1 MNKIVTIH
9 SFRRGVGKTSLA
21 TNLATLLTLQG
32 QRVALVDSNF
42 QSPSAHL
49 FFGINDGDITHTLND
64 YLWNKCDILSTVQD
78 VTAKLGSEIKGKLFL
93 VAASTQVSEI
103 MHILRNPMDIERYT
117 NGFQR
122 LADELTLDVLLVDT
136 PAGLDEDTLPSIAV
150 SNTLVLVLHPDK
162 QDYQGTAVIVDV
174 ARNLQVPKI
183 QIVLN
188 DTPDNIDMA
197 SAQSQLEQTYHCNK
211 GFVFPH
217 AEELMA
223 LESNQL
229 FVLRHPEHLLTD
241 GIRMLAE
248 SLFCKHPDRRI
259 FRALP

>member
-1 MNKIVTIH
+1 MNTIVTIH

-21 TNLATLLTLQG
+21 ANLAVLLARQG
-32 QRVALVDSNF
+32 RRVALVDRNF

-78 VTAKLGSEIKGKLFL
+78 VTAKLGPEIKGKLFL
-93 VAASTQVSEI
+93 VAASTQVTEI
-103 MHILRNPMDIERYT
+103 MRILRNPMNIDRYIS
-117 NGFQR
+117 GFQKLETE
-122 LADELTLDVLLVDT
+122 LALDALLVDT

-188 DTPDNIDMA
+188 DTPEAVDAA
-197 SAQSQLEQTYHCNK
+197 SAQSQLEQTYQCGK
-211 GFVFPH
+211 SLILPH

-223 LESNQL
+223 LSSSQL
-229 FVLRHPEHLLTD
+229 FVLRYPEHPLTNS
-241 GIRMLAE
+241 IKELAE
-248 SLFCKHPDRRI
+248 RI
-259 FRALP
+259 